1 MPVTGL
7 SRGWRDRPR
16 VPACRAS
23 QKAGGNLSLENHSS
37 RSIVG
42 AGGGEMYREQR
53 RFFKG
58 EGELLGE
65 GEDREAGTKSLG
77 AWGLSQLS
85 V

>member
-1 MPVTGL
+1 
-7 SRGWRDRPR
+7 
-16 VPACRAS
+16 
-23 QKAGGNLSLENHSS
+23 
-37 RSIVG
+37 
-42 AGGGEMYREQR
+42 MYREQR

-65 GEDREAGTKSLG
+65 GEDREAGTKSWG